1 MLRIIINSYTC
12 CPNMGSEP
20 GMGWNWIINLARY
33 CEVYVISEGEYREQ
47 CEDGAKGLPIHW
59 YWNPIG
65 GNDRGECERIR
76 KMCWNQGD
84 WRFYRYYERWQRK
97 TADIARDICGKNK
110 IDILHQLNMIGFREP
125 GYLWQV
131 SKESGIPFVWG
142 PVDAK
147 GAFPMKYVEGAPLKN
162 RIFLSVKNI
171 ITELQLR
178 YGCRVRKSV
187 KQASLILAANSNS
200 VRSIK
205 RYFDVNCVL
214 MNETGCDSIVSN
226 KQFTKSKIESN
237 ELSLLWVGKL
247 DFRKQLSIAIRT
259 IAELKEKK
267 ITLHVLGSGDSDV
280 YKELALKLGISAKI
294 IWHGLVAHS
303 EVQRLMYESDALFFT
318 SVAEGTP
325 HSVLEAISNGL
336 PVICF
341 DTCGQG
347 DVVDSSVGIKIPLT
361 TPSGSV
367 KTFAEKIEYLY
378 NNRDELV
385 RMSENCI
392 MCAEKNYWDKKAQH
406 VVSLYD
412 NLLAKSH
419 E

>member
-1 MLRIIINSYTC
+1 
-12 CPNMGSEP
+12 
-20 GMGWNWIINLARY
+20 
-33 CEVYVISEGEYREQ
+33 
-47 CEDGAKGLPIHW
+47 
-59 YWNPIG
+59 
-65 GNDRGECERIR
+65 
-76 KMCWNQGD
+76 
-84 WRFYRYYERWQRK
+84 
-97 TADIARDICGKNK
+97 
-110 IDILHQLNMIGFREP
+110 
-125 GYLWQV
+125 
-131 SKESGIPFVWG
+131 
-142 PVDAK
+142 
-147 GAFPMKYVEGAPLKN
+147 
-162 RIFLSVKNI
+162 
-171 ITELQLR
+171 
-178 YGCRVRKSV
+178 
-187 KQASLILAANSNS
+187 
-200 VRSIK
+200 
-205 RYFDVNCVL
+205 

-267 ITLHVLGSGDSDV
+267 ISLHVLGSGDSDV
-280 YKELALKLGISAKI
+280 YKELASKLGISAKI